1 MLELKLYRHKKYKD
15 IYLLRIPGYTDK
27 NHKRHYYDSTENL
40 FDALQSYKMYGDKFL
55 ICVDDDA
62 NKSVDVWLTKYV
74 EDEGYKGALE
84 KEEELL
90 ISDFELVVLRE
101 VVEGE

>member
-15 IYLLRIPGYTDK
+15 IYLLRIPGFTDK
-27 NHKRHYYDSTENL
+27 NHKRHYYDSTKNPL
-40 FDALQSYKMYGDKFL
+40 NALQSYKMYGDKFL

-74 EDEGYKGALE
+74 EDEGYKGTLE
-84 KEEELL
+84 KEEKLL